1 MANIFK
7 KDFWRFGSTSSDVKI
22 GTGLQ
27 TRSNSVFSTNS
38 DIAILEQVLGYSL
51 NGIVVNDKTAMSIPA
66 VLACVEIRNNNM
78 ASVPLRVYT
87 STKTGPKLDDGHPL
101 DYALN
106 IRPNA
111 HQTPVTFRKTL
122 GVHRDFFGVG
132 IAVVERGEYRN
143 TTGFRVLHPREYTVY
158 ETMEVVS
165 GKRKRTYIES
175 DGTSHEEEDLI
186 IWGSISL
193 DGYFFRGITGCIK
206 EVIKTGLTTRQFV
219 NSYYQNGT
227 FLGGILTSEN
237 NMTKEVASQNR
248 DSWQTAHGGSDK
260 AGKVAVLS
268 GGLKFQPIS
277 NTLVDSQLVEFLQLD
292 KFEIY
297 QAFGVPPH
305 LVGDTTKQT
314 SFGSG
319 LESQTTGFYTLTL
332 RPAVVHL
339 EQEISYKCLKT
350 SEQRKGKYVKHNF
363 NALLRADMKTRYDSY
378 AVGLQNGWLSPN
390 DIRGLEELPHYEGG
404 GNYMV
409 NGNMIPVAQV
419 GQQYNKQDNGRAT
432 QTDTG
437 V

>member
-1 MANIFK
+1 MANIFQK
-7 KDFWRFGSTSSDVKI
+7 EFWQFKTSSSIRKNS
-22 GTGLQ
+22 TEMQL
-27 TRSNSVFSTNS
+27 RSNSTYSTNS
-38 DIAILEQVLGYSL
+38 DIERLAQVLGVSL
-51 NGIVVNDKTAMSIPA
+51 SGIAVNDRTAVSIPA
-66 VLACVEIRNNNM
+66 VLACLEIRNNNM

-87 STKTGPKLDDGHPL
+87 ATNKGPKLDESHTL

-111 HQTPVTFRKTL
+111 HQTPFMLRKTM

-132 IAVVERGEYRN
+132 VAAIERDVYRN
-143 TTGFRVLHPREYTVY
+143 AIGFRVLQPREYTIY
-158 ETMEVVS
+158 ETSETVS
-165 GKRKRTYIES
+165 GKRERTYIEV
-175 DGTSHEEEDLI
+175 DGTSHREEDLI
-186 IWGSISL
+186 IWGGISM
-193 DGYFFRGITGCIK
+193 DGLYFRGITGCLT
-206 EVIKTGLTTRQFV
+206 EVIRTGLTTRQFI
-219 NSYYQNGT
+219 NNYYQNGT

-237 NMTKEVASQNR
+237 NMDKDVAARNR
-248 DSWQTAHGGSDK
+248 ESWQQAHGGSDK

-268 GGLKFQPIS
+268 GGLKFQPIA

-332 RPAVVHL
+332 RPAVIQL
-339 EQEISYKCLKT
+339 EQEISYKCLRT
-350 SEQRKGKYVKHNF
+350 SEQKKGKYVKHNF

-390 DIRGLEELPHYEGG
+390 DIRGLEEMPHYEGG

-409 NGNMIPVAQV
+409 NGNMIPVADV
-419 GQQYNKQDNGRAT
+419 GKQYDKGNGNGT
-432 QTDTG
+432 QSTS
-437 V
+437 